1 MNTPSSSVAQAD
13 LIIVGGGILGLSI
26 AWHYARLGQG
36 KVVVL
41 ERNLFASA
49 ATSRAAALLT
59 QARSKP
65 ALIPLVR
72 QTYADIASLEQALGE
87 SLDLRRVG
95 SLHLAASAHWE
106 QELHELADLNA
117 LHGVALQ
124 WLTPG
129 ELPALVPWLHP
140 DPVRVALFTPDDGYI
155 DPYRL
160 AQAYAHAARQQG
172 ATLLQN
178 MAVQELLLNQ
188 ERVIG
193 VRTAEG
199 DYHAPKIVLA
209 AGAWSALLAHAT
221 GFGIPS
227 APVRSQYW
235 IAAPHPLIPRQHPFT
250 IIPEARAYTR
260 PEVGGLLFGLREAQ
274 SVSVDPRTLPDDL
287 ANLSFGDDQGWETLS
302 EGAAL
307 LERFLPALPELAI
320 QSYITGPS
328 TYTPDG
334 LFVLGAAPDVDGL
347 LLATGCCGA
356 GIAASGGI
364 GRALAA
370 LAADLTP
377 PFDLAPFRPDRF
389 GPVDPFDS
397 AFRRR
402 CEQARSGKVSG

>member
-1 MNTPSSSVAQAD
+1 MSEPSTSVAQAD
-13 LIIVGGGILGLSI
+13 LIIIGGGILGLSI
-26 AWHYARLGQG
+26 AWHYARLSQG

-41 ERNLFASA
+41 ERNLFAGA

-72 QTYADIASLEQALGE
+72 QTYADIASLEQSLGE

-95 SLHLAASAHWE
+95 SLHLAAAVNWE
-106 QELHELADLNA
+106 RELQELADLNT

-124 WLTPG
+124 WLPPG

-140 DPVRVALFTPDDGYI
+140 DPVRVALFTPDDGYL

-172 ATLLQN
+172 AILLQN
-178 MAVQELLLNQ
+178 VAVRELLLAHG
-188 ERVIG
+188 RVIG
-193 VRTAEG
+193 VRTTDG
-199 DYHAPKIVLA
+199 DYHAPQVVLA
-209 AGAWSALLAHAT
+209 AGAWSAVLSSQA

-235 IAAPHPLIPRQHPFT
+235 IAAPHPLVPRRHPFT

-274 SVSVDPRTLPDDL
+274 SVSVDPRTVPDDL
-287 ANLSFGDDQGWETLS
+287 ANLSFGDDLGWESLS
-302 EGAAL
+302 EGTAL

-334 LFVLGAAPDVDGL
+334 LFVLGATPGVEGL

-364 GRALAA
+364 GRAVAA
-370 LAADLTP
+370 LAADQTP
-377 PFDLAPFRPDRF
+377 PFDLSPFQPGRF
-389 GPVDPFDS
+389 GAVDPFDPM
-397 AFRRR
+397 FRRR

>member
-1 MNTPSSSVAQAD
+1 M
-13 LIIVGGGILGLSI
+13 
-26 AWHYARLGQG
+26 
-36 KVVVL
+36 
-41 ERNLFASA
+41 
-49 ATSRAAALLT
+49 
-59 QARSKP
+59 
-65 ALIPLVR
+65 R
-72 QTYADIASLEQALGE
+72 QTYADIASLEQSLGE

-95 SLHLAASAHWE
+95 SLHLAAAVNWE
-106 QELHELADLNA
+106 RELQELADLNT

-124 WLTPG
+124 WLPPG

-140 DPVRVALFTPDDGYI
+140 DPVRVALFTPDDGYL

-172 ATLLQN
+172 AILLQN
-178 MAVQELLLNQ
+178 VAVRELLLAHG
-188 ERVIG
+188 RVIG
-193 VRTAEG
+193 VRTTDG
-199 DYHAPKIVLA
+199 DYHAPQVVLA
-209 AGAWSALLAHAT
+209 AGAWSAVLSSQA

-235 IAAPHPLIPRQHPFT
+235 IAAPHPLVPRRHPFT

-274 SVSVDPRTLPDDL
+274 SVSVDPRTVPDDL
-287 ANLSFGDDQGWETLS
+287 ANLSFGDDLGWESLS
-302 EGAAL
+302 EGTAL

-334 LFVLGAAPDVDGL
+334 LFVLGATPGVEGL

-364 GRALAA
+364 GRAVAA
-370 LAADLTP
+370 LAADQTP
-377 PFDLAPFRPDRF
+377 PFDLSPFQPGRF
-389 GPVDPFDS
+389 GAVDPFDPM
-397 AFRRR
+397 FRRR

>member
-1 MNTPSSSVAQAD
+1 MNAPSSSATHAD
-13 LIIVGGGILGLSI
+13 VIIVGGGILGLSI
-26 AWHYARLGQG
+26 AWHYARLSQGQ
-36 KVVVL
+36 VVVL

-59 QARSKP
+59 QARSQP

-72 QTYADIASLEQALGE
+72 QTYADIVALEQILGE

-95 SLHLAASAHWE
+95 SLYLAASANWE
-106 QELHELADLNA
+106 RELQKLSDLNR
-117 LHGVALQ
+117 LHGVALH
-124 WLTPG
+124 WLAPS
-129 ELPALVPWLHP
+129 ELPALIPWLHP

-160 AQAYAHAARQQG
+160 AQAYAQAARRQG

-178 MAVQELLLNQ
+178 VAVRELLFHQ
-188 ERVIG
+188 GRITG
-193 VRTAEG
+193 VRTANG
-199 DYHAPKIVLA
+199 DYHAPHVVLA
-209 AGAWSALLAHAT
+209 AGAWSATLASLA
-221 GFGIPS
+221 GFGVPS

-235 IAAPHPLIPRQHPFT
+235 ITAPHPLVPRQHPFT

-274 SVSVDPRTLPDDL
+274 SVSVDPRRVPNDL
-287 ANLSFGDDQGWETLS
+287 ANLSFGDDQGWEALS

-307 LERFLPALPELAI
+307 LEQFLPALPELAI

-334 LFVLGAAPDVDGL
+334 LFVLGAAPGVEGL

-364 GRALAA
+364 GRAVAA
-370 LAADLTP
+370 LAAHQTP
-377 PFDLAPFRPDRF
+377 PFDLSPFQPGRF
-389 GPVDPFDS
+389 GAVDPFDPV
-397 AFRRR
+397 FRRR